1 MMVNFNLPLLLVL
14 PLYFSAPVL
23 AKERDAPFRVN
34 IGYFKFPL
42 NDPEIEDRI
51 LQTERNVTLWENLY
65 QATLRYWHNNKLPRP
80 DDEEE
85 DAIRQ
90 FANDSAINHKE
101 LETLLERAKV
111 DYDAELKKWG
121 NDALKLWNASDTDLS
136 EKFLEHIE
144 EEFNILHH
152 QRLAAF
158 AGVGSAVD
166 CSADIDAMLDQMSEW
181 EKTGMAVASTLMA
194 LLPTFLA
201 FGSL

>member
-1 MMVNFNLPLLLVL
+1 MARFTVPLLLGL
-14 PLYFSAPVL
+14 ALHFSALAL
-23 AKERDAPFRVN
+23 AKERDPPFRVN

-42 NDPEIEDRI
+42 NDPEIKDRI
-51 LQTERNVTLWENLY
+51 LQTDRNVTIWEDLY
-65 QATLRYWHNNKLPRP
+65 QATLRYWQNNEQPRP

-101 LETLLERAKV
+101 LEVLLERAKV
-111 DYDAELKKWG
+111 DYDTELKAWG
-121 NDALKLWNASDTDLS
+121 NDAQKLWDDNQTDLS
-136 EKFLEHIE
+136 EKFLDHIE
-144 EEFNILHH
+144 EEFNILHT

-158 AGVGSAVD
+158 AGVGASVD
-166 CSADIDAMLDQMSEW
+166 CSVHIDSILDQMSEW
-181 EKTGMAVASTLMA
+181 EKAGMSVASTLMA